1 MTGHVLVV
9 DQGTT
14 STRSIIFGPGAA
26 LVAMAQEEFPQIF
39 PQGGW
44 VEHDPELLWRTTLS
58 TARQALSRAGV
69 EPSALAG
76 LRDHQPARDD
86 ARLGA
91 NDWPA
96 YPQCHRLAGSSNG
109 AAVRR
114 S

>member
-44 VEHDPELLWRTTLS
+44 VEHDPE
-58 TARQALSRAGV
+58 
-69 EPSALAG
+69 
-76 LRDHQPARDD
+76 
-86 ARLGA
+86 
-91 NDWPA
+91 
-96 YPQCHRLAGSSNG
+96 
-109 AAVRR
+109 
-114 S
+114 